1 MSKKSKSAV
10 QVVSYIMIITLIGKV
25 LGLLRDQML
34 AWNYGIG
41 MEANAFTAASRIPR
55 VFFDAVFASAVSSSF
70 IPVFNEY
77 MEKEGKERAFL
88 FSSNF
93 ISIMGLVTILM
104 SVLGTI
110 FAPQL
115 TNVFV
120 DFSNAQTISL
130 CIQLLKILMPMLFFT
145 GIAFSFVGILQSL
158 DEFTIPAAMSIVS
171 NGIIII
177 YYLVFSE
184 KFGIFGLA
192 VAFMIGWAM
201 QAIIQIPPLIKK
213 GYHYKFYINL
223 KDEGLKRVGKLMI
236 PVMVSTWIQPINLV
250 INSRFASTLFND
262 SGSSAIEFA
271 NNLYS
276 IISGV
281 FVLSIANIMFPKLS
295 RLIAN
300 NNKKEFG
307 ETISSILNVLSF
319 LLIPM
324 TFGLMSLSE
333 PIIRLLY
340 EWKEFDSFATELT
353 SRALFFFSIG
363 MIGFGVQTILSR
375 AFYAMKDGRTPLIS
389 GIISIAVNLILCLL
403 LINKMNVGGL
413 ALASAISAII
423 SAIVLII
430 PLQKKTKGIINK
442 NMLKNLILII
452 ISAIIMT
459 IFVII
464 VSNLITGFLGDGI
477 IGRIF
482 NVGVPALVGVI
493 VYMVTTF
500 IMKIDESKFVFD
512 YIRKF
517 IKK

>member
-184 KFGIFGLA
+184 KFGI
-192 VAFMIGWAM
+192 
-201 QAIIQIPPLIKK
+201 
-213 GYHYKFYINL
+213 
-223 KDEGLKRVGKLMI
+223 
-236 PVMVSTWIQPINLV
+236 
-250 INSRFASTLFND
+250 
-262 SGSSAIEFA
+262 
-271 NNLYS
+271 
-276 IISGV
+276 
-281 FVLSIANIMFPKLS
+281 
-295 RLIAN
+295 
-300 NNKKEFG
+300 
-307 ETISSILNVLSF
+307 
-319 LLIPM
+319 
-324 TFGLMSLSE
+324 
-333 PIIRLLY
+333 
-340 EWKEFDSFATELT
+340 
-353 SRALFFFSIG
+353 
-363 MIGFGVQTILSR
+363 
-375 AFYAMKDGRTPLIS
+375 
-389 GIISIAVNLILCLL
+389 
-403 LINKMNVGGL
+403 
-413 ALASAISAII
+413 
-423 SAIVLII
+423 
-430 PLQKKTKGIINK
+430 LQ
-442 NMLKNLILII
+442 
-452 ISAIIMT
+452 
-459 IFVII
+459 
-464 VSNLITGFLGDGI
+464 
-477 IGRIF
+477 
-482 NVGVPALVGVI
+482 
-493 VYMVTTF
+493 
-500 IMKIDESKFVFD
+500 
-512 YIRKF
+512 
-517 IKK
+517 